1 MPDQKSNFECFA
13 KLNDS
18 IYALGG
24 ADREN
29 FTSLL
34 NIAYK
39 FPKGQETMNA
49 VAFQGYSYMYEAMF
63 NLNGACDYDHKVVRL
78 DSYRRQMEL
87 APILIHECTHIRQV
101 ERINEIS
108 GQKKTADFINGLN
121 AHDFIKLNRAIEAD
135 ACAHQAAFAYQMKDE
150 YPQVFEKEMQTPMMQ
165 AYAGE
170 MEKSGDETKAM
181 QASFKAWYGYK
192 NYQKSYEE
200 QYVAQIRRNAEQKKK
215 QAGPAKKET
224 TISNKQLAEICL
236 NNGKPYIE
244 PSFFSSRE
252 VLEISE
258 QGKKDL
264 LATGDRSVLKLSVRQ
279 NKKEPSLPA
288 AALKKAIANKAVRG

>member
-13 KLNDS
+13 KLNNS

-34 NIAYK
+34 NIAYQ

-63 NLNGACDYDHKVVRL
+63 GVNGACDYDRKVVRL

-101 ERINEIS
+101 ERINKIS
-108 GQKKTADFINGLN
+108 GQDKTMDFIGSLN
-121 AHDFIKLNRAIEAD
+121 AYDFIKLNRALEAD

-150 YPQVFEKEMQTPMMQ
+150 YPQVFEKEMETPMMR
-165 AYAGE
+165 AYVGE

-181 QASFKAWYGYK
+181 RASFQAWYGYK
-192 NYQKSYEE
+192 NYQEAYEK
-200 QYVAQIRRNAEQKKK
+200 QYVAQIRMNSEQKKK
-215 QAGPAKKET
+215 DFNSVKKEAAV
-224 TISNKQLAEICL
+224 SNEQLASVCL
-236 NNGKPYIE
+236 HNGQPYI
-244 PSFFSSRE
+244 SAAFFDRAENMAVSDK
-252 VLEISE
+252 
-258 QGKKDL
+258 GKEMM
-264 LATGDRSVLKLSVRQ
+264 AQTGDKSVAKLPVRNEQKQKAPSPVLLK
-279 NKKEPSLPA
+279 A
-288 AALKKAIANKAVRG
+288 AAAIRGR

>member
-13 KLNDS
+13 KLNNS

-63 NLNGACDYDHKVVRL
+63 GVNGACDYDHKVVRL

-101 ERINEIS
+101 ERLKNVS
-108 GQKKTADFINGLN
+108 GQNKTTDFIGGLN
-121 AHDFIKLNRAIEAD
+121 AYDFIKLNRALEAD

-150 YPQVFEKEMQTPMMQ
+150 YPQVFEKEMQTPMMR
-165 AYAGE
+165 AYVGE

-181 QASFKAWYGYK
+181 QASFTAWYGYK
-192 NYQKSYEE
+192 NYQEAYEK
-200 QYVAQIRRNAEQKKK
+200 QFLPQIKMNADKKK
-215 QAGPAKKET
+215 TPL
-224 TISNKQLAEICL
+224 SNEQIAAVCL
-236 NNGKPYIE
+236 HDGKPYVSL
-244 PSFFSSRE
+244 SFFDRAE
-252 VLEISE
+252 NMAVSE
-258 QGKKDL
+258 KGKETL
-264 LATGDRSVLKLSVRQ
+264 MQTGDKSVEKLPVRNGQKQKAPSPVLLK
-279 NKKEPSLPA
+279 A
-288 AALKKAIANKAVRG
+288 AAARGR

>member
-13 KLNDS
+13 KLNNS

-34 NIAYK
+34 NIAYQ

-63 NLNGACDYDHKVVRL
+63 GVNGACDYDRKVVRL

-101 ERINEIS
+101 ERINKIS
-108 GQKKTADFINGLN
+108 GQDKTTDFIGSLN
-121 AHDFIKLNRAIEAD
+121 AYDFIKLNRALEAD

-150 YPQVFEKEMQTPMMQ
+150 YPQVFEKEMETPMMR
-165 AYAGE
+165 AYVGE

-181 QASFKAWYGYK
+181 CASFQAWYGYK
-192 NYQKSYEE
+192 NYQEAYEK
-200 QYVAQIRRNAEQKKK
+200 QYVAQIRMNSEQKKK
-215 QAGPAKKET
+215 DFNSVKKEAAV
-224 TISNKQLAEICL
+224 SNEQLASVCL
-236 NNGKPYIE
+236 HNGQPYI
-244 PSFFSSRE
+244 SAAFFDRAENMAVSDK
-252 VLEISE
+252 
-258 QGKKDL
+258 GKEMM
-264 LATGDRSVLKLSVRQ
+264 AQTGDKSVAKLPVRNEQKQKAPSPVLLK
-279 NKKEPSLPA
+279 A
-288 AALKKAIANKAVRG
+288 AAAIRGR

>member
-13 KLNDS
+13 KLNNS

-34 NIAYK
+34 NIAYQ

-49 VAFQGYSYMYEAMF
+49 VAFQGYSYMYQAMF
-63 NLNGACDYDHKVVRL
+63 GVNGACDYDHKVVRL

-101 ERINEIS
+101 ERLNKVS
-108 GQKKTADFINGLN
+108 GRDKATDFIGGLN
-121 AHDFIKLNRAIEAD
+121 AYDFIKLNRALEAD

-150 YPQVFEKEMQTPMMQ
+150 YPQVFEKEMETPMMR
-165 AYAGE
+165 AYVGE

-181 QASFKAWYGYK
+181 RASFQAWYGYK
-192 NYQKSYEE
+192 NYQESYEKQFLPQIKMNADKKKTPLSNEQISAVCLHNGKSYISVSFFDRAENMAVSE
-200 QYVAQIRRNAEQKKK
+200 KGKETLMQTGDKSAAKLPVRNEQKQKTPS
-215 QAGPAKKET
+215 PA
-224 TISNKQLAEICL
+224 
-236 NNGKPYIE
+236 
-244 PSFFSSRE
+244 
-252 VLEISE
+252 
-258 QGKKDL
+258 L
-264 LATGDRSVLKLSVRQ
+264 LK
-279 NKKEPSLPA
+279 A
-288 AALKKAIANKAVRG
+288 AAAIKGR